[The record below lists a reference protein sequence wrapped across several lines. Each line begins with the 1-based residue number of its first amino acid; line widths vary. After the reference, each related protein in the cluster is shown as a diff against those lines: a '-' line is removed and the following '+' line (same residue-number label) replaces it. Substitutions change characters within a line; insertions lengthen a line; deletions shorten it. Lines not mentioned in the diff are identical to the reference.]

1 MRGHEYP
8 DGTVAVFPG
17 PWCLARDDAEG
28 RLIEPEDEAP
38 RRKTPPPRLGDRLI
52 VDPGAMVRDIFSAH
66 G

>member
-1 MRGHEYP
+1 
-8 DGTVAVFPG
+8 
-17 PWCLARDDAEG
+17 LARYDAEG